1 VEAFREYFDHLKPDG
16 MIAITRW
23 EFRRPREALRVVSQA
38 IEALHQMGV
47 ADPRRH
53 FVVVADGGLNED
65 GRPVLV
71 LAKKSPFTSAEYAAV
86 AGHMGANS
94 NLVWLNPPPE
104 YAGVQSLP
112 PAAEAFRGLI
122 DSNDPRQ
129 FGRDYAYNVAPVND
143 TAPFFFFTLK
153 TGYVLKN
160 IMAGTGRGMDWRIN
174 LGVVVLGMLL
184 LISVV
189 AVLAFLVLPLLL
201 HGRGAVRPRT
211 GLAAL
216 LYFIAVGIGYITVEI
231 SLIQRF
237 VLFLGHPTY
246 ALTVVVFLMLLSSG
260 AGSLAARRRIS
271 SASRLLQVLA
281 GIGAFILVCALALPP
296 LLSAAVGLPFA
307 LKLLISAVALTPLGF
322 LMGMPFPTGLRLVAA
337 VEWAWALNAA
347 ASVLGSVTAMVV
359 AIHFGLTIT
368 LLCAAAAYLL
378 AALFSST
385 WRHASAL
392 A

>member
-1 VEAFREYFDHLKPDG
+1 
-16 MIAITRW
+16 
-23 EFRRPREALRVVSQA
+23 
-38 IEALHQMGV
+38 
-47 ADPRRH
+47 
-53 FVVVADGGLNED
+53 
-65 GRPVLV
+65 
-71 LAKKSPFTSAEYAAV
+71 
-86 AGHMGANS
+86 
-94 NLVWLNPPPE
+94 
-104 YAGVQSLP
+104 
-112 PAAEAFRGLI
+112 
-122 DSNDPRQ
+122 
-129 FGRDYAYNVAPVND
+129 
-143 TAPFFFFTLK
+143 
-153 TGYVLKN
+153 
-160 IMAGTGRGMDWRIN
+160 MDWRIN

-201 HGRGAVRPRT
+201 HGRGSVRART

-260 AGSLAARRRIS
+260 AGSVAARGRIS
-271 SASRLLQVLA
+271 GASRLLQVLA
-281 GIGAFILVCALALPP
+281 GIGALILVYALALPP

-307 LKLLISAVALTPLGF
+307 VKLLISSVVLTPLGF

-368 LLCAAAAYLL
+368 LACAAAAYLL

-385 WRHASAL
+385 WRHSRAVA
-392 A
+392 